1 MDTPDRGLTASSVK
15 LARLLHVISAC
26 WVLLLAIIILIDVLG
41 RVWFDSPL
49 LGATEVIKNSVVS
62 ITFLQLPLAIYSGS
76 MLRTTIVS
84 DAVGAGA
91 RRLLRTLTSL
101 LGAIFFAVL
110 VYSAW
115 DHMIEAWQIGEYE
128 GEGALRVP
136 TYPVRTLMVITS
148 VFCTIAYLM
157 MIRLDWRGELELE
170 SSYPGAHSF
179 DPNESLPDLTT
190 STKTNKGAN

>member
-1 MDTPDRGLTASSVK
+1 MNTTNRGLTARAVR

-26 WVLLLAIIILIDVLG
+26 WALLLAVIILIDVLG
-41 RVWFDSPL
+41 RLWFDSPL
-49 LGATEVIKNSVVS
+49 LGATEIIKNSVVS

-84 DAVGAGA
+84 EAVGPVA
-91 RRLLRTLTSL
+91 RKVLRTLTGL
-101 LGAIFFAVL
+101 LGAAFFFVL

-136 TYPVRTLMVITS
+136 TYPVRTLMIITS
-148 VFCTIAYLM
+148 IFCGIAYLM
-157 MIRLDWRGELELE
+157 MIRLDWRDELEME
-170 SSYPGAHSF
+170 ISYPGAHSF
-179 DPNESLPDLTT
+179 NTEETLAA
-190 STKTNKGAN
+190 STRAAGGSN